1 MIFLKTKKILL
12 ILGIYLLIVTSIR
25 LIWVAWII
33 PPPHPNALQ
42 GTLDLTAWDF
52 SSNQAIPL
60 NGDWEFYT
68 HAFYIND
75 YGKPPMPPKP
85 DYIHV
90 PSNWGQ
96 TLNPAGHS
104 PIGYGSYRLLIHI
117 HANEKQLLG
126 IRVPPIPTA
135 SELYINGQLLASS
148 GTPGKEI
155 DSFTARKVPYY
166 ASFYPEGETIE
177 VVIQVANYYDYLK
190 GGLTS
195 PVLIGSGQAIEKN
208 VWYSRSMQM
217 LVVSLLLIHA
227 FYACLL
233 LFIGG
238 RMPGLLSLFL
248 LIVSTIISILVD
260 DDRILL
266 IWLPINYEWLARLYH
281 LSYLG
286 SAYFLF
292 KNAMLLSVERT
303 SSSRYRWFDYICLL
317 CAGIV
322 LFLPLQPLLRL
333 GYFSIPLLLF
343 TIVAVPT
350 MAFRSA
356 KQGNGDAMFLLIGG
370 ISITINTIWGIVIT
384 FYLPEIGY
392 YPLDLIFAVLA
403 VAAFW
408 FKRHIDST
416 TALRLLT
423 EKLQK
428 ADKRKDDFLAHTSH
442 ELRNP
447 LHGML
452 NIAQAVLDDEADR
465 EVSRH
470 KESLSLLISVGRGMS
485 YQLNDLL
492 DISRLKEN
500 SIHIQPAP
508 VRVQAVASGVID
520 MLGFMAEGKPIR
532 IVNEIPESFP
542 RVQADENRLIQILF
556 NLLHNAVKFTMHGR
570 IKLRATVQNGYA
582 RITVSD
588 TGIGIDK
595 ETIQKIFLPYEQ
607 ADSSVTSLGGGI
619 GLGLSVCKQ
628 LVELQGGTIY
638 AESVLNHGSTFIFTL
653 PLAMTADTTKGDDSP
668 PDAASSLMYSVDRE
682 AAVARADDMTELP
695 AVSESPSLSI
705 DKIRILAV
713 DDDPVNLR
721 VLTHA
726 LASEPYIIGTAISG
740 NEAIALLDSTK
751 WDIMIIDVMMPGMSG
766 YELTQ
771 RVRQRFSLAELP
783 VLLLTARS
791 QPEDIH
797 SGFLAGAND
806 YIIKPTNTLELK
818 SRIRALTDLT
828 LAVHDRMYME
838 AAWLQAQIKPHFF
851 FNTLNSIVAL
861 SEIDIHRMHNLAD
874 AFSLYLHASFDFK
887 NSDKHVTL
895 SSELE
900 LVQAYLSIEKE
911 RFEERIQVQWDVNA
925 SMEMLVPPLSIQ
937 PLVENAARHGILKR
951 VRGGTILIRITEY
964 EDRAEVSIED
974 DGVGMNETTVRQI
987 LVRSSAKEQKG
998 IGLINTDRRLKQLY
1012 GQGLRIES
1020 RLNEGT
1026 IVSFKILK

>member
-1 MIFLKTKKILL
+1 MKTKQILL
-12 ILGIYLLIVTSIR
+12 ILGIYLLIISSIR
-25 LIWVAWII
+25 LIWITWNF
-33 PPPHPNALQ
+33 PPPYPNATQ
-42 GTLDLTAWDF
+42 GTVDLTTWDF

-60 NGDWEFYT
+60 KGEWEFYT
-68 HAFYIND
+68 DAFYMND
-75 YGKPPMPPKP
+75 YENPPAPPKP

-96 TLNPAGHS
+96 TLNPADHS

-135 SELYINGQLLASS
+135 SELYINGQLLAYS
-148 GTPGKEI
+148 GTPGKDI

-166 ASFYPEGETIE
+166 ANFYPEGETIE

-195 PVLIGSGQAIEKN
+195 PVLIGTQHAIEEN
-208 VWYSRSMQM
+208 IWYSRSMQL
-217 LVVSLLLIHA
+217 LVCAVLLIHA
-227 FYACLL
+227 VYACLL

-238 RMPGLLSLFL
+238 RIPGLLSFFL
-248 LIVSTIISILVD
+248 LIVSTIISILID
-260 DDRILL
+260 DERLL
-266 IWLPINYEWLARLYH
+266 QIWLPINYDWISRLFH

-286 SAYFLF
+286 IIYFLF
-292 KNAMLLSVERT
+292 KNATLFAVGRT
-303 SSSRYRWFDYICLL
+303 SSRRYRWFNYICSLY
-317 CAGIV
+317 AGIV
-322 LFLPLQPLLRL
+322 LFLPLQPLLKL
-333 GYFSIPLLLF
+333 GYFNIPFYLF

-350 MAFRSA
+350 LTFRSA
-356 KQGNGDAMFLLIGG
+356 KQGNRDAMFLLIGG
-370 ISITINTIWGIVIT
+370 ITITINAIWGIVNT
-384 FYLPEIGY
+384 FYFPEIGF
-392 YPLDLIFAVLA
+392 YPFDLIFAVLA
-403 VAAFW
+403 IASYW
-408 FKRHIDST
+408 FKRHINST
-416 TALRLLT
+416 TELRLLT

-428 ADKRKDDFLAHTSH
+428 DNKRKDDFLAHTSH

-452 NIAQAVLDDEADR
+452 NIAQAVLDDEDAR
-465 EVSRH
+465 KESRH
-470 KESLSLLISVGRGMS
+470 QESLRLLISVGRSMS
-485 YQLNDLL
+485 FLLNDLL

-500 SIHIQPAP
+500 SIYIHPAP
-508 VRVQAVASGVID
+508 IRIQAVASGVID
-520 MLGFMAEGKPIR
+520 MLGFMSEGKPIR
-532 IVNEIPESFP
+532 IINEIPESFP
-542 RVQADENRLIQILF
+542 QVQADENRLTQILF
-556 NLLHNAVKFTMHGR
+556 NLLHNAVKFTMRGR
-570 IKLRATVQNGYA
+570 IELRATVQNGYA

-588 TGIGIDK
+588 TGVGIDK
-595 ETIQKIFLPYEQ
+595 ATMQRIFLPYEQ
-607 ADSSVTSLGGGI
+607 ADSSVTSLGGI

-628 LVELQGGTIY
+628 LVELQGGTIF

-653 PLAMTADTTKGDDSP
+653 PLAMTVDTTKRNDPSP
-668 PDAASSLMYSVDRE
+668 DVATLSAHAVDTAAAASKVVDI
-682 AAVARADDMTELP
+682 TELP
-695 AVSESPSLSI
+695 AASELPSPAI

-726 LASEPYIIGTAISG
+726 LASEPYIIGTAING
-740 NEAIALLDSTK
+740 NDAIELLDTVK

-771 RVRQRFSLAELP
+771 RVRQRYSLAELP

-791 QPEDIH
+791 QPEDIRY
-797 SGFLAGAND
+797 GFLAGAND
-806 YIIKPTNTLELK
+806 YIIKPMNTLELK

-828 LAVHDRMYME
+828 LAVRDRMYME

-861 SEIDIHRMHNLAD
+861 SEIDTHRMHKLAD

-887 NSDKHVTL
+887 NSDKLVSL

-911 RFEERIQVQWDVNA
+911 RFEDRLQVQWDLKA
-925 SMEMLVPPLSIQ
+925 SLEMLVPPLSIQ
-937 PLVENAARHGILKR
+937 PLVENAVLHGILKR
-951 VRGGTILIRITEY
+951 VRGGSILIRIDEY
-964 EDRAEVSIED
+964 EDRAEVYIED
-974 DGVGMNETTVRQI
+974 DGVGMDETTVRNI
-987 LVRSSAKEQKG
+987 LVRSSAKEHKG
-998 IGLINTDRRLKQLY
+998 IGLINTDQRLKQLY

-1020 RLNEGT
+1020 RPNEGT
-1026 IVSFKILK
+1026 IVSFQILK

>member
-1 MIFLKTKKILL
+1 MKTKKILL
-12 ILGIYLLIVTSIR
+12 ILGIYLLIITSIR
-25 LIWVAWII
+25 LIWVTWKY
-33 PPPHPNALQ
+33 PPPHPNATQ
-42 GTLDLTAWDF
+42 GTIDLTTWDF

-60 NGDWEFYT
+60 NGEWEFYT
-68 HAFYIND
+68 HAFYMND
-75 YGKPPMPPKP
+75 DENPPKP

-96 TLNPAGHS
+96 TLNPTGHS
-104 PIGYGSYRLLIHI
+104 PMGYGSYRLLIHI

-126 IRVPPIPTA
+126 IRVPPIPTS
-135 SELYINGQLLASS
+135 SELYINGQLLAYS
-148 GTPGKEI
+148 GTPGKDI
-155 DSFTARKVPYY
+155 DSSTARKVPYY
-166 ASFYPEGETIE
+166 ANFYPEGETIE
-177 VVIQVANYYDYLK
+177 VVIQVANYYDYFN

-195 PVLIGSGQAIEKN
+195 PVLIGTQQAIEKN

-217 LVVSLLLIHA
+217 LVCAVLLIHA

-238 RMPGLLSLFL
+238 RIPGLLSFFL
-248 LIVSTIISILVD
+248 LIVSTIISILID
-260 DDRILL
+260 DERLL
-266 IWLPINYEWLARLYH
+266 QIWLPINYDWMSRLFH

-286 SAYFLF
+286 VFYFLF
-292 KNAMLLSVERT
+292 KNAMLLTVERT
-303 SSSRYRWFDYICLL
+303 SSNRYRWFNYICSLYV
-317 CAGIV
+317 GIV
-322 LFLPLQPLLRL
+322 LFMPLQPLLKL
-333 GYFSIPLLLF
+333 GYFNIFLYLF

-350 MAFRSA
+350 LAFRAA
-356 KQGNGDAMFLLIGG
+356 KKGNRDAMFLLIGG
-370 ISITINTIWGIVIT
+370 ITIAINAIWGIVIT
-384 FYLPEIGY
+384 FYFPEFGY
-392 YPLDLIFAVLA
+392 YPFDLIFAILA
-403 VAAFW
+403 VTAYW
-408 FKRHIDST
+408 FKRHFNSM

-452 NIAQAVLDDEADR
+452 NIAQAVLDDETDR
-465 EVSRH
+465 RESRH
-470 KESLSLLISVGRGMS
+470 KESLRLLISVGRSMS
-485 YQLNDLL
+485 FLLNDLL
-492 DISRLKEN
+492 DINRLKEN
-500 SIHIQPAP
+500 AIHIQPAP
-508 VRVQAVASGVID
+508 IRVQAVASGVID
-520 MLGFMAEGKPIR
+520 MLGFMSEGKPIR

-542 RVQADENRLIQILF
+542 LVQADENRLTQILF
-556 NLLHNAVKFTMHGR
+556 NLLHNAVKFTTRGR
-570 IKLRATVQNGYA
+570 IELHATVQNGYA
-582 RITVSD
+582 HITVSD
-588 TGIGIDK
+588 TGVGIDK
-595 ETIQKIFLPYEQ
+595 ATLQRIFLPYEQ
-607 ADSSVTSLGGGI
+607 ADSSVTSLGGI

-628 LVELQGGTIY
+628 LVELQGGTIS

-653 PLAMTADTTKGDDSP
+653 PLAMTADTTKRDDP
-668 PDAASSLMYSVDRE
+668 PPHAAPLPALAVDTIAAASE
-682 AAVARADDMTELP
+682 AAEITELP
-695 AVSESPSLSI
+695 AVSEPSSPAI

-726 LASEPYIIGTAISG
+726 LASEPYIVGTAING
-740 NEAIALLDSTK
+740 NEAIALLDTVK

-766 YELTQ
+766 YELTK
-771 RVRQRFSLAELP
+771 RVRQRYSLAELP

-791 QPEDIH
+791 RPEDIH

-806 YIIKPTNTLELK
+806 YIIKPMNTLELK

-828 LAVHDRMYME
+828 LAVRDRIYME

-861 SEIDIHRMHNLAD
+861 SEIDTLRMRKLAD

-887 NSDKHVTL
+887 NSDKLVTL

-911 RFEERIQVQWDVNA
+911 RFDERLEVQWDVKA
-925 SMEMLVPPLSIQ
+925 SLEMLVPPLSIQ

-951 VRGGTILIRITEY
+951 ARGGTILIRIAEY
-964 EDRAEVSIED
+964 EDRAEVYIED
-974 DGVGMNETTVRQI
+974 DGVGMDETTIRHI
-987 LVRSSAKEQKG
+987 LIRSSAKLQQG
-998 IGLINTDRRLKQLY
+998 IGLINTDQRLKQLY

-1026 IVSFKILK
+1026 IVSFQILK

>member
-1 MIFLKTKKILL
+1 MKTKRILL

-25 LIWVAWII
+25 LIWVAWKS
-33 PPPHPNALQ
+33 PPPHPDAVQ
-42 GTLDLTAWDF
+42 GTIDLTAWDY
-52 SSNQAIPL
+52 SSNQVIPL
-60 NGDWEFYT
+60 NGAWEFYT
-68 HAFYIND
+68 HAFYLND
-75 YGKPPMPPKP
+75 YSKLPTPPQP

-90 PSNWGQ
+90 PSNWGK

-135 SELYINGQLLASS
+135 SELYINGQLLAYS
-148 GTPGKEI
+148 GTPGKDI
-155 DSFTARKVPYY
+155 DSSTARKVPYY
-166 ASFYPEGETIE
+166 ANFYPEGETIE
-177 VVIQVANYYDYLK
+177 VVIQVANYYDYFN
-190 GGLTS
+190 GGLIS
-195 PVLIGSGQAIEKN
+195 PVLIGTQQAIEKN

-217 LVVSLLLIHA
+217 LVCAVLLIHA

-238 RMPGLLSLFL
+238 RIPGLLSFFL
-248 LIVSTIISILVD
+248 LIVSTIISILID
-260 DDRILL
+260 DERLL
-266 IWLPINYEWLARLYH
+266 QIWLPINYDWISRLFH

-286 SAYFLF
+286 VFYFLF
-292 KNAMLLSVERT
+292 KNAMLLTVERT
-303 SSSRYRWFDYICLL
+303 SSSRYRWFNYICLL
-317 CAGIV
+317 YAGIV
-322 LFLPLQPLLRL
+322 LFLPLQPLLKL
-333 GYFSIPLLLF
+333 GYFNIYLYLF

-350 MAFRSA
+350 LAFRAA
-356 KQGNGDAMFLLIGG
+356 KKGNRDAMFLLIGG
-370 ISITINTIWGIVIT
+370 ITIAINAIWGIVIT
-384 FYLPEIGY
+384 FYFPEFGY
-392 YPLDLIFAVLA
+392 YPFDLIFAILA
-403 VAAFW
+403 VTAYW
-408 FKRHIDST
+408 FKRHFNSM

-423 EKLQK
+423 DKLQK

-465 EVSRH
+465 RESRH
-470 KESLSLLISVGRGMS
+470 KESLRLLISVGRNMS
-485 YQLNDLL
+485 FLLNDLL
-492 DISRLKEN
+492 DINRLKEN
-500 SIHIQPAP
+500 AIHIQPAP
-508 VRVQAVASGVID
+508 IRVQAVASGVID
-520 MLGFMAEGKPIR
+520 MLGFMSEGKPIQ
-532 IVNEIPESFP
+532 IVNEIPESLP
-542 RVQADENRLIQILF
+542 LVQADENRLTQILF
-556 NLLHNAVKFTMHGR
+556 NLLHNAVKFTTRGR
-570 IKLRATVQNGYA
+570 IELRATVQNGYA
-582 RITVSD
+582 HITVSD
-588 TGIGIDK
+588 TGVGIDK
-595 ETIQKIFLPYEQ
+595 ATLQRIFLPYEQ

-628 LVELQGGTIY
+628 LVELQGGTISV
-638 AESVLNHGSTFIFTL
+638 ESVPNHGSIFIFTL
-653 PLAMTADTTKGDDSP
+653 PLAMTADTTRRDDPS
-668 PDAASSLMYSVDRE
+668 PDAAPLHAHTVD
-682 AAVARADDMTELP
+682 AATAASKVADITELP
-695 AVSESPSLSI
+695 AVREPSSPAI

-726 LASEPYIIGTAISG
+726 LASEPYIVGTAING
-740 NEAIALLDSTK
+740 NEAIALLDTVK

-766 YELTQ
+766 YELTK
-771 RVRQRFSLAELP
+771 RVRQRYSLAELP

-806 YIIKPTNTLELK
+806 YIIKPMNTLELK

-828 LAVHDRMYME
+828 LAVRDRIYME

-861 SEIDIHRMHNLAD
+861 SEIDTHRMRKLAD

-887 NSDKHVTL
+887 NSDKLVSL

-911 RFEERIQVQWDVNA
+911 RFDKRLEVQWDVKA
-925 SMEMLVPPLSIQ
+925 SLEMLVPPLSIQ

-951 VRGGTILIRITEY
+951 VRGGTLLIRIAEY
-964 EDRAEVSIED
+964 EDRAEVYIED
-974 DGVGMNETTVRQI
+974 DGVGMDETTIRHI
-987 LVRSSAKEQKG
+987 LIRSSAKLQQG
-998 IGLINTDRRLKQLY
+998 IGLINTDQRLKQLY

-1026 IVSFKILK
+1026 IVSFQILK